1 MDTFQEI
8 VKVAH
13 LLCNPPDF
21 GLSLVLV
28 WGPMACSVIVVMAYV
43 GNVVLRRR
51 RQVDARK

>member
-28 WGPMACSVIVVMAYV
+28 WAPLACLDCRRGVRWECGPEEKKA
-43 GNVVLRRR
+43 G
-51 RQVDARK
+51 